1 MLKLALEKELTEFSA
16 NPIDAVEGGL
26 IVAQIIDR
34 NAEVSWFRQELDKLV
49 LEIGPGS
56 AGHIVNGL
64 RNRGFT
70 GAKDNY
76 YALGN
81 SRLDVVMRTRQG
93 IPISLALVAMGV
105 AQKCE
110 IDTQGIN
117 FPRHFMLRIGD
128 ELVDPFAMRIAS
140 NEELTKWLI
149 DNRVDAQTAFQV
161 ATPTEII
168 NRMLNN
174 VRMLFQQ
181 TREHVRAL
189 EISDYQLILFP
200 ENYVIHL
207 ERAEI
212 WGKLGD
218 SEMVVGELRKALEFS
233 PDQDF
238 TRRIQQRLVVMEDL
252 HSDLELN

>member
-16 NPIDAVEGGL
+16 NPIDPVEGGL

-34 NAEVSWFRQELDKLV
+34 NAEVSWFRQELDRLV
-49 LEIGPGS
+49 LEIGHGPP
-56 AGHIVNGL
+56 AHIVDCL
-64 RNRGFT
+64 RNEGFM
-70 GAKDNY
+70 GAKDKY
-76 YALGN
+76 YALEN
-81 SRLDVVMRTRQG
+81 SRLDVVMRTKQG
-93 IPISLALVAMGV
+93 IPISLALVVMGV
-105 AQKCE
+105 AQRCK
-110 IDTQGIN
+110 IDAQGIN

-128 ELVDPFAMRIAS
+128 QLVDPFAMRIAS

-149 DNRVDAQTAFQV
+149 DNRVDIQSAFQV
-161 ATPTEII
+161 ATPTQII

-200 ENYVIHL
+200 ENYVIYL

-212 WGKLGD
+212 WGNLGD

-238 TRRIQQRLVVMEDL
+238 TKRIEERLVLMEDL
-252 HSDLELN
+252 HSDTELN